1 VNGIAKKVVMIAIG
15 LLIVFALLVAVIP
28 EIQTA
33 ITGLEALDPAPP
45 AILLTLANLWWIP
58 LILVM
63 VALIMGATKG
73 GRRTMGRVFRRG
85 RRR

>member
-1 VNGIAKKVVMIAIG
+1 MNGIAKKVIMIAVG
-15 LLIVFALLVAVIP
+15 LLVVFAILVAVIP

-33 ITGLEALDPAPP
+33 ITDLEALNPAPP

-58 LILVM
+58 MILVM

-73 GRRTMGRVFRRG
+73 GRRTIGRAFRR
-85 RRR
+85 RR